1 MNSKLIIPK
10 ACFEKQ
16 FGFCLINH
24 DDKKAYRFATKEC
37 SNFLKSSAYQSKSSD
52 LWIKA
57 THINQKEI
65 DYPHQPNLE
74 LFEVDYIQNVFYWT
88 EMSFFDIKKSL
99 IKLCDI
105 CIFLSENNYSIQS
118 HLWNI
123 VLQKG
128 QPILIDLG
136 DFKHGSNKYLIFETV
151 RSTLRERCEE
161 HHCPQNFHGK
171 IWAKNYKDVL
181 SRINNLHENINA
193 YNAIDLSKK
202 LKDIILSIKINSE
215 EQYWDSYPTQKNIPK
230 DRNDILQYA
239 QNNSGAK
246 SLNLCKIISNEKP
259 STLIDIGCSR
269 GLYSIYA
276 SLSCG
281 TTCTGIDYSHNLVSS
296 ANELS
301 KNLNLNNNF
310 AFINLLNFKKYGFKD
325 AYESFLHRFKCEMLI
340 APAVIHHLSGRGV
353 LLNDIINQWCKIT
366 SNCLM
371 IEYISKDTLGNQI
384 SLDAIKTCLCLN
396 KFSDIK
402 ILDSNVADRKWI
414 YAKKSNF
421 LL

>member
-24 DDKKAYRFATKEC
+24 DDKKAYRFVTKEC
-37 SNFLKSSAYQSKSSD
+37 SNFLKSNAYQSKSSD
-52 LWIKA
+52 LWIQAK
-57 THINQKEI
+57 HINQKEI

-74 LFEVDYIQNVFYWT
+74 LFEVDYVQNVFYWT

-128 QPILIDLG
+128 EPILIDLG
-136 DFKHGSNKYLIFETV
+136 DFKHGANKYFVFETI
-151 RSTLRERCEE
+151 RSTLKEHCEE
-161 HHCPQNFHGK
+161 HHCPKNLHGK
-171 IWAKNYKDVL
+171 IWIKNYKDIL
-181 SRINNLHENINA
+181 SRINDLQNNINIYHA
-193 YNAIDLSKK
+193 SDLSKK
-202 LKDIILSIKINSE
+202 LKDIILSIEINLE
-215 EQYWDSYPTQKNIPK
+215 KHYWDSYPAQKNIPK
-230 DRNDILQYA
+230 DRNEILKYA

-259 STLIDIGCSR
+259 KTLIDIGCSR
-269 GLYSIYA
+269 GLYSTYA
-276 SLSCG
+276 TLSCEA
-281 TTCTGIDYSHNLVSS
+281 TCTGIDYSHELVSS

-301 KNLNLNNNF
+301 RNLNLNNNF
-310 AFINLLNFKKYGFKD
+310 AFIDLLNLKKYGFKN
-325 AYESFLHRFKCEMLI
+325 AYESFLERFRCEMLI
-340 APAVIHHLSGRGV
+340 APAVIHHLNGRGV
-353 LLNDIINQWCKIT
+353 LLKDIINQWCKIT

-371 IEYISKDTLGNQI
+371 IEYISKDTLGNEI
-384 SLDAIKTCLCLN
+384 SLDAIKNYLALN
-396 KFSDIK
+396 RFSDIK
-402 ILDSNVADRKWI
+402 ILDSSSVDRKWI
-414 YAKKSNF
+414 YAKK
-421 LL
+421 LLN